1 VHVCHR
7 YIHIHSDH
15 KELRLMIVD
24 TPYETVEEAQNWWK
38 TVDLPA
44 DQKEAVARK
53 CRYLDVDLTS
63 CKIASIIR
71 IQESANLK

>member
-7 YIHIHSDH
+7 YVHIHSDH

-38 TVDLPA
+38 AVDLPA
-44 DQKEAVARK
+44 DQKEAVAR
-53 CRYLDVDLTS
+53 TN
-63 CKIASIIR
+63 AIR
-71 IQESANLK
+71 LFKLPLEV